1 MNDIIQMQMN
11 RDNQSVGNQHSQ
23 TIDDI
28 LSKHKVINKN
38 KNDITDK
45 IKNINKEQIITNNEI
60 ITKENNNVINKPIKK
75 SCKNIFPIII
85 QAFLGSIVLFD
96 FIYYLFSKYVR
107 NILLLYN

>member
-28 LSKHKVINKN
+28 LSKHKVINNN

-60 ITKENNNVINKPIKK
+60 ITKENNNVINKPIIK